1 MSIAI
6 TALLLVTVA
15 ALFLYGVKADREGT
29 FFMSKDFTTTM
40 KGLAAIVVVFVHFPT
55 EYQNK
60 LQDLVGSFA
69 YVAVTVFFLFSAYG
83 MLLSVDRNERY
94 LKTFWIN
101 RIAGLVVPNW
111 MVNFA
116 LAAIIF
122 LFASKSVEM
131 DNVFQLNT
139 YVWVLLGYCV
149 VFYLVELM
157 SKRYRLFSRRIADGL
172 LMASVVFA
180 SFATYFLCNETKSY
194 WCYERFGLLWGIL
207 LLRYLPQIRQWLSSK
222 RVAKI
227 VVLTLISGI
236 LGICYLKYKEV
247 WFYGEFILKVALG
260 LAIILWLFICA
271 YRLRI
276 SNAVTRFL
284 GDISFEIYL
293 SHYYIMGT
301 IAYFM
306 PGLDSGLFIWA
317 TFIATIAFSA
327 ALHQLNRRLIA
338 LIRR

>member
-1 MSIAI
+1 MMSIAI

-40 KGLAAIVVVFVHFPT
+40 NGLAAIVVVFVHFPT

-157 SKRYRLFSRRIADGL
+157 SKRYKGDEGKKDIHEKNEDFLKKCRNV
-172 LMASVVFA
+172 AS
-180 SFATYFLCNETKSY
+180 YC
-194 WCYERFGLLWGIL
+194 
-207 LLRYLPQIRQWLSSK
+207 
-222 RVAKI
+222 AKALDWN
-227 VVLTLISGI
+227 VVLCSEKGEPKTIEEI
-236 LGICYLKYKEV
+236 ANEV
-247 WFYGEFILKVALG
+247 YSRIEGEI
-260 LAIILWLFICA
+260 
-271 YRLRI
+271 
-276 SNAVTRFL
+276 
-284 GDISFEIYL
+284 
-293 SHYYIMGT
+293 
-301 IAYFM
+301 
-306 PGLDSGLFIWA
+306 
-317 TFIATIAFSA
+317 
-327 ALHQLNRRLIA
+327 
-338 LIRR
+338 

>member
-157 SKRYRLFSRRIADGL
+157 SKRYRLFSRRIAEGYPNCRIVGTLFIHNDPE
-172 LMASVVFA
+172 VD
-180 SFATYFLCNETKSY
+180 
-194 WCYERFGLLWGIL
+194 ER
-207 LLRYLPQIRQWLSSK
+207 LLR
-222 RVAKI
+222 
-227 VVLTLISGI
+227 
-236 LGICYLKYKEV
+236 E
-247 WFYGEFILKVALG
+247 
-260 LAIILWLFICA
+260 
-271 YRLRI
+271 
-276 SNAVTRFL
+276 FL
-284 GDISFEIYL
+284 GENPGITAIYL
-293 SHYYIMGT
+293 VN
-301 IAYFM
+301 
-306 PGLDSGLFIWA
+306 PGNYEVCRIIRALDQKKEISIITNDLVPVQEEMVRNGI
-317 TFIATIAFSA
+317 ISATITQEPEKQGSMPLEALFRYLAFG
-327 ALHQLNRRLIA
+327 ALPENKVYHTQLDIRIA
-338 LIRR
+338 SNL

>member
-1 MSIAI
+1 
-6 TALLLVTVA
+6 
-15 ALFLYGVKADREGT
+15 
-29 FFMSKDFTTTM
+29 
-40 KGLAAIVVVFVHFPT
+40 
-55 EYQNK
+55 
-60 LQDLVGSFA
+60 
-69 YVAVTVFFLFSAYG
+69 

-180 SFATYFLCNETKSY
+180 SFATYFLCDETKSY
-194 WCYERFGLLWGIL
+194 WC
-207 LLRYLPQIRQWLSSK
+207 
-222 RVAKI
+222 
-227 VVLTLISGI
+227 
-236 LGICYLKYKEV
+236 
-247 WFYGEFILKVALG
+247 
-260 LAIILWLFICA
+260 
-271 YRLRI
+271 
-276 SNAVTRFL
+276 
-284 GDISFEIYL
+284 
-293 SHYYIMGT
+293 
-301 IAYFM
+301 
-306 PGLDSGLFIWA
+306 
-317 TFIATIAFSA
+317 
-327 ALHQLNRRLIA
+327 
-338 LIRR
+338 

>member
-1 MSIAI
+1 M
-6 TALLLVTVA
+6 
-15 ALFLYGVKADREGT
+15 
-29 FFMSKDFTTTM
+29 
-40 KGLAAIVVVFVHFPT
+40 
-55 EYQNK
+55 
-60 LQDLVGSFA
+60 
-69 YVAVTVFFLFSAYG
+69 
-83 MLLSVDRNERY
+83 
-94 LKTFWIN
+94 
-101 RIAGLVVPNW
+101 
-111 MVNFA
+111 
-116 LAAIIF
+116 
-122 LFASKSVEM
+122 
-131 DNVFQLNT
+131 
-139 YVWVLLGYCV
+139 
-149 VFYLVELM
+149 
-157 SKRYRLFSRRIADGL
+157 
-172 LMASVVFA
+172 
-180 SFATYFLCNETKSY
+180 
-194 WCYERFGLLWGIL
+194 
-207 LLRYLPQIRQWLSSK
+207 
-222 RVAKI
+222 AKI

-271 YRLRI
+271 YQLRI

-327 ALHQLNRRLIA
+327 ALHQLNRRLVA